1 MDFFDDGDFS
11 EYADDARKAVARRFG
26 RSKAS
31 SSGSQKPAAPAA
43 PGGGGGGLAAMMQGM
58 AGGGGGAK
66 MQPAMTA
73 MAGGGDI
80 KKAVSSA
87 GFARTLKKAQGALRS
102 ASIGVARSL
111 ASLYIYIIVLLLLFI
126 VHQATATRPT
136 SLPLPPLL
144 ARGARARAPE
154 QRVQSPE
161 TARLRSCSSG
171 SMRTRTLPLS
181 ARRCSST

>member
-126 VHQATATRPT
+126 VHQAITRHFEHPK
-136 SLPLPPLL
+136 
-144 ARGARARAPE
+144 RARARRFDGAF
-154 QRVQSPE
+154 R
-161 TARLRSCSSG
+161 ARCWLAG
-171 SMRTRTLPLS
+171 MATTP
-181 ARRCSST
+181 ARC